1 MMAKMFL
8 KGGAAVFFMCG
19 LACAAAPDAALRMA
33 VVNMDQLM
41 QAYPETKESE
51 GLLEQQIGELEK
63 ERDAMMQKMEVM
75 SKDFEAA
82 QSAMENPGLSEQ
94 GRKKKRAEAEEK
106 FIIMRD
112 FEKEVR
118 QTLQSRQKQISERKR
133 RMRDRIVEALQEK
146 ISVYAAEKGFTLVLD
161 AGPVLDSYSVVV
173 YHAAPLDITG
183 DMIRRI
189 GGTVPVAK
197 GDAAAA
203 KAPSVKPAPAKR
215 LLQENND
222 MQIVVPSMRDQQ

>member
-1 MMAKMFL
+1 MNAKMFF
-8 KGGAAVFFMCG
+8 KCGVAVFFMCG
-19 LACAAAPDAALRMA
+19 VAHAAPDAALRLA

-51 GLLEQQIGELEK
+51 GLLEQQISDLEK
-63 ERDAMMQKMEVM
+63 ERDEMMKKLEVM
-75 SKDFEAA
+75 SKDFEAV

-106 FIIMRD
+106 FIVMRD

-118 QTLQSRQKQISERKR
+118 QTMQSRQKQISERKR

-146 ISVYAAEKGFTLVLD
+146 ISAYAVEKGFTLVLD

-173 YHAAPLDITG
+173 YHAAPLDITEE
-183 DMIRRI
+183 MIRRI
-189 GGTVPVAK
+189 GGTVPAVK
-197 GDAAAA
+197 AAASAA
-203 KAPSVKPAPAKR
+203 KDPAVVKPAPAKR
-215 LLQENND
+215 LLQDNND